1 MSTSYNVQ
9 EYFSPFVSL
18 QLLKGVESGE
28 YSSLLP
34 HSLHP
39 LLLHNF
45 LFTPFF
51 LPKLKKINAAD
62 DFEGRETAL
71 ETKESQQ
78 IQQKLKAVKK
88 EI

>member
-1 MSTSYNVQ
+1 MEERSRLEIQAN
-9 EYFSPFVSL
+9 
-18 QLLKGVESGE
+18 KAA
-28 YSSLLP
+28 
-34 HSLHP
+34 SLHSDIMSIYYE
-39 LLLHNF
+39 
-45 LFTPFF
+45 
-51 LPKLKKINAAD
+51 KINAAD